1 MGLGGAIWGCGAK
14 LVGVAAP
21 VQDEIATTEI
31 AAAGRVEEAGAL
43 QRVFGALAANPHYR
57 SYWLGNQANT
67 LVFQMQQVANGYL
80 AFTLTG
86 SAAALGLVAFAQS
99 LPMLVFSP
107 LGGVLA
113 DRIQKR
119 RLLLWVQALQCAISV
134 VIGVLVAIDRIEYW
148 HLLVSAA
155 VQGVSFAVIM
165 PTRQSWIPQLVPRH
179 DLTSALALN
188 NAGMNASRVLGP
200 SLAGVL
206 IAVPWFG
213 VRGVYFLRVLAFA
226 WVLFTLLQIPILGE
240 PEARRATSGG
250 MERLRDLGVQLT
262 SGLRY
267 IWRYETLLSLFIFAV
282 VTMLLGQSYQQLLPA
297 YALGVF
303 DVGAEGQGVMQAV
316 VGVGALMGSLTMAY
330 LSRNPNRARIQAY
343 TGTALGLALMLFGL
357 CAAFQWFMVSLVAL
371 FLVGLT
377 LDFNATINQTLIMLN
392 TDRALYGRVMSVYMM
407 TFALSGF
414 SASAAG
420 YLMDRVGGAA
430 TMLSQGLVLA
440 VFVVLMATFNKGYRS
455 IRDSIT

>member
-1 MGLGGAIWGCGAK
+1 M
-14 LVGVAAP
+14 AAP
-21 VQDEIATTEI
+21 VKAE
-31 AAAGRVEEAGAL
+31 AAAAPGEQAGAL
-43 QRVFGALAANPHYR
+43 QRVFGALSDNPHYR

-67 LVFQMQQVANGYL
+67 LVMQMQMVANGYL

-86 SAAALGLVAFAQS
+86 SAAALGLAAFAQS

-119 RLLLWVQALQCAISV
+119 RLLLWIQALQCLISI

-155 VQGVSFAVIM
+155 IQGMSFAVMM

-240 PEARRATSGG
+240 PEARRITSGG
-250 MERLRDLGVQLT
+250 IERLRDLGGQLT

-267 IWRYETLLSLFIFAV
+267 IWRHETLRSLFIFAV

-316 VGVGALMGSLTMAY
+316 VGIGALIGSLTMAY
-330 LSRNPNRARIQAY
+330 LSQNPNRAKIQAY
-343 TGTALGLALMLFGL
+343 TGTGLGLALMLFGL
-357 CAAFQWFMVSLVAL
+357 CAAFQQFFISLIAL

-392 TDRALYGRVMSVYMM
+392 AERSLYGRVMSVYMM

-420 YLMDRVGGAA
+420 YLMDQVGGAA
-430 TMLSQGLVLA
+430 TMLAQGLVLA
-440 VFVVLMATFNKGYRS
+440 VFVVLIATFNKGYRS
-455 IRDSIT
+455 IRDSIS

>member
-1 MGLGGAIWGCGAK
+1 M
-14 LVGVAAP
+14 AAP
-21 VQDEIATTEI
+21 VKVDVAVVRAEK
-31 AAAGRVEEAGAL
+31 VGAL
-43 QRVFGALAANPHYR
+43 QRVFGALGDNPHYR

-67 LVFQMQQVANGYL
+67 LVMQMQMVANGYL

-86 SAAALGLVAFAQS
+86 SAAALGLTAFAQS

-107 LGGVLA
+107 AGGVLA

-119 RLLLWVQALQCAISV
+119 KLLLWIQALQCAISIA
-134 VIGVLVAIDRIEYW
+134 IGVLVATDRIEYW

-155 VQGVSFAVIM
+155 IQGTSFAVMM

-188 NAGMNASRVLGP
+188 NAGMNASRVIGP

-240 PEARRATSGG
+240 PEARHTASAG
-250 MERLRDLGVQLT
+250 MERLRDLGGQLT

-267 IWRYETLLSLFIFAV
+267 IWRHETLLSLFLFAV

-316 VGVGALMGSLTMAY
+316 VGVGALVGSLTMAY

-343 TGTALGLALMLFGL
+343 TGTALGGALMLFGL
-357 CAAFQWFMVSLVAL
+357 CAAFQQFLLSLVAL

-392 TDRALYGRVMSVYMM
+392 ADRALYGRVMSVYMM

-420 YLMDRVGGAA
+420 YLMDQVGGAV
-430 TMLSQGLVLA
+430 TMLAQGLLLA
-440 VFVVLMATFNKGYRS
+440 VFVLLMANFNTGYRS
-455 IRDSIT
+455 IRDSIS